1 MELPNADQAT
11 VDQSKVVEYLLSKG
25 HPEGQGKA
33 AFFSMFG
40 FRAHRWRTFARAL
53 RDHGATGEVTDVSES
68 RYGTRYSVDG
78 PMETPSGRNPRVRT
92 VWIVDSERGGPRL
105 VTAYPLRR
113 RNARRT

>member
-1 MELPNADQAT
+1 MKLPNADQAT
-11 VDQSKVVEYLLSKG
+11 VDESKVVEYLLSAS
-25 HPEGQGKA
+25 HPEGQSKA

-40 FRAHRWRTFARAL
+40 FRAQRWKTFARAL
-53 RDHGATGEVTDVSES
+53 LDHGNAGEVTEVSRS

-78 PMETPSGRNPRVRT
+78 PIETPSGRKPRVRT
-92 VWIVDSERGGPRL
+92 VWIVDRERGAPCL